1 MDRHPLAAGYERG
14 RHAARQ
20 ADGEAAGAA
29 AENLG
34 DDETKALMAHV
45 KSSLSTAKLKA
56 LVENAQ
62 SEDGIPVQPDQLDV
76 DPWLLNC
83 ANGTLDLRTGDLRS
97 HRQEDMLTKCLAI
110 VYDPEVRYPQWSAF
124 LEKAMGSAEL
134 IVLCSAPWA
143 IA

>member
-1 MDRHPLAAGYERG
+1 
-14 RHAARQ
+14 
-20 ADGEAAGAA
+20 
-29 AENLG
+29 
-34 DDETKALMAHV
+34 MAHV

-124 LEKAMGSAEL
+124 LEKAGGSAEL
-134 IVLCSAPWA
+134 IVFFAARHGL
-143 IA
+143 